1 MTASRRRVSGKKPSL
16 VLWSVLSLFGKSFL
30 MEVCAY
36 KLTELNSGKNKLYNC
51 NLVLVEIL
59 RIIVL
64 NLQWKDYVRL
74 ARSV

>member
-16 VLWSVLSLFGKSFL
+16 VLRSVLILFGKSFL
-30 MEVCAY
+30 MQVCAY
-36 KLTELNSGKNKLYNC
+36 KLTELNCGKNKLYNC